1 MVKRFMFS
9 LVAFLVAT
17 MGFAQ
22 GIVAEK
28 STSSVEEAIPP
39 SLSRSFAF
47 SIGPKAGVNYSMA
60 SDPDGADLGVGGNIG
75 FGGGIAANIRFGKRP
90 LAKFADTGRFG
101 VQLEAMYSLRS
112 IKTDADDV
120 KFNAVEIPL
129 LFQWWF
135 LRDLCVEVGPTFVA
149 GLSTSPDELQFDR
162 VTYRTGDIKGSDVMV
177 TVGAEY
183 KNRCGFT
190 ASLRYNLGTSEL
202 ANNFQ
207 TKVSTLSVGIGWMFS
222 VVK

>member
-1 MVKRFMFS
+1 MKRFMLSIAALF
-9 LVAFLVAT
+9 VAAC
-17 MGFAQ
+17 GFAQ
-22 GIVAEK
+22 DLVPASPDSDSNVAGIVPK
-28 STSSVEEAIPP
+28 
-39 SLSRSFAF
+39 SFALT
-47 SIGPKAGVNYSMA
+47 IGPKVGINYSLA
-60 SDPDGADLGVGGNIG
+60 GDPDGMNLGIGGNTG
-75 FGGGIAANIRFGKRP
+75 FSGGLAANVRFGKRA
-90 LAKFADTGRFG
+90 LTKFADTGRFG
-101 VQLEAMYSLRS
+101 VQLEALYAMRSLKS
-112 IKTDADDV
+112 DAE
-120 KFNAVEIPL
+120 NINMNCYEIPL